1 MASGRQPQRGF
12 PPMKTQ
18 RRKETLLADSREW
31 RQADISTE
39 CLGQQLLIR
48 GRWHV
53 MGAVPPRRCHCGG
66 VGGGH
71 LVLPSPTRP
80 LPPRQQP
87 QIREHRDE
95 EVTARRGQGSVRKPA
110 ATGTNLNNRC
120 TRSHDGAVPPMW
132 CEKM

>member
-66 VGGGH
+66 GGAGTSFCPRPPAH
-71 LVLPSPTRP
+71 CPRGNSPKFGSTGMRKSRHEGARAQCGNRR
-80 LPPRQQP
+80 RQ
-87 QIREHRDE
+87 
-95 EVTARRGQGSVRKPA
+95 VRI
-110 ATGTNLNNRC
+110 
-120 TRSHDGAVPPMW
+120 
-132 CEKM
+132 

>member
-66 VGGGH
+66 EAGRAPRSALAH
-71 LVLPSPTRP
+71 PPTAP
-80 LPPRQQP
+80 
-87 QIREHRDE
+87 EA
-95 EVTARRGQGSVRKPA
+95 TAPNSGAQG
-110 ATGTNLNNRC
+110 
-120 TRSHDGAVPPMW
+120 
-132 CEKM
+132 